1 MSKGGKFG
9 LLLGMATGAITGLLF
24 APQKGEE
31 LRKNIAKERS
41 KGGIG
46 HKAVAKNMSSMA
58 DEVSDLVKEVAK
70 SEEAKEFWMKTHE
83 AVSDF
88 TGGAVELD
96 EWVKNAH
103 EKADKL
109 KDTVSEYA
117 KEKKK
122 YMDQA
127 KGVAKKGVKKA
138 KSTVKKAS
146 KNAKKTVKKAKGT
159 AKRVEKKASKTAKTV
174 KKAVKKAAPKK
185 KSTPKKK

>member
-1 MSKGGKFG
+1 MSKSGKFG

-24 APQKGEE
+24 APQKGKE
-31 LRKNIAKERS
+31 LRKNIATERS

-70 SEEAKEFWMKTHE
+70 SEEAREFWMKTHE

-88 TGGAVELD
+88 TGGAVELE

-117 KEKKK
+117 EEKKK
-122 YMDQA
+122 YMKQA
-127 KGVAKKGVKKA
+127 KGAAKTGVKKA
-138 KSTVKKAS
+138 KSAVKKAKTTVRKAS
-146 KNAKKTVKKAKGT
+146 KGAKKTVKKAKGT
-159 AKRVEKKASKTAKTV
+159 AKKVEKKVVGTAKKV
-174 KKAVKKAAPKK
+174 KKATAKK
-185 KSTPKKK
+185 K